1 MKRIALFLLVNVLA
15 VVMLGIILNLVSMFT
30 GINFGQMAGSNLD
43 ISALLVFA
51 FIVGMSGALISL
63 FMSKTIAK
71 ATMGVQMINVDH
83 PAPGLEAWLVGV
95 VRKLATEAKV
105 PMPEV
110 GIYQGEPNA
119 FATGA
124 TRSSSMV
131 AVSTGLLQS
140 MNQKEVEAVLAH
152 EMSHV
157 ANGDMVTMTLVQ
169 GVMNT
174 FVVFLSRVV
183 GWTIDRVVLRNESD
197 APGVAYYV
205 TSVVLDIVFGILAG
219 MVVAAFSRA
228 REYRADA
235 GAARLMKSP
244 DQMIMALQALERISQ
259 PAELPGT
266 MKGMGVSG
274 GFGSLFASHPSLED
288 RIEALRT
295 HRYA

>member
-1 MKRIALFLLVNVLA
+1 MKRIALFLLVNILA
-15 VVMLGIILNLVSMFT
+15 VVMLGIILNVVSLLT
-30 GINFGQMAGSNLD
+30 GINFGQMAGRSLNV
-43 ISALLVFA
+43 SALLVFA
-51 FIVGMSGALISL
+51 FVVGMSGSLISL
-63 FMSKTIAK
+63 FMSKTMAK

-83 PAPGLEAWLVGV
+83 PAEGLEAWLVGV
-95 VRKLATEAKV
+95 VRRLANEAKI

-110 GIYQGEPNA
+110 GIYEGEPNA

-140 MNQKEVEAVLAH
+140 MNPKEVEAVLAH
-152 EMSHV
+152 EISHV

-183 GWTIDRVVLRNESD
+183 GWAIDRVVLRNEDD
-197 APGVAYYV
+197 APGIAYYV
-205 TSVVLDIVFGILAG
+205 TSVVLDIVFGFLAG

-235 GAARLMKSP
+235 GAARLMGSP
-244 DQMIMALQALERISQ
+244 NQMIEALQTLERMSQ
-259 PAELPGT
+259 PAELPGA

-274 GFGSLFASHPSLED
+274 GIGSLFASHPSLED

-295 HRYA
+295 NRYA